1 MKLSLTTS
9 GLLDPKRLDS
19 WIPEKRRAIR
29 KAVEAGMKSAGREIA
44 QTLQARMQ
52 FAFKVRKAGFVR
64 SMRHKLYAGSP
75 AKFPALM
82 IGSRIPWLGIHTRGG
97 TIGGRMLIPLLPEH
111 QRLGRKA
118 FRRVIDGLMRTGNAF
133 FIQKNGKVIL
143 MAEVI
148 KENAAELRRFK
159 RAERRPPALTN
170 RLQALFGQSRRSRS
184 QASASLTLGP
194 ASTRRRGDATGVDRL
209 RQGRGTGVRQRQIT
223 CAHRVGQPACRVL
236 RLRRS
241 IQKQRGKAFEL
252 QAAGRDAGIGS
263 GALTAR
269 RAVARD
275 VGATIGQQDDHRR
288 RSPSADSGSQGHRR
302 IDAARQRRATS
313 ARQPGQ
319 AAFSTHQ

>member
-44 QTLQARMQ
+44 QTVQARMQ
-52 FAFKVRKAGFVR
+52 SAFKVRKSSFVR

-82 IGSRIPWLGIHTRGG
+82 IGSRIPWLGIHARGG

-159 RAERRPPALTN
+159 RAERGRTGAKSIKRGQEIPIAVLVPMVTLRG
-170 RLQALFGQSRRSRS
+170 RLDLPGIVRS
-184 QASASLTLGP
+184 QLPKLASSILQQLTIHGL
-194 ASTRRRGDATGVDRL
+194 
-209 RQGRGTGVRQRQIT
+209 
-223 CAHRVGQPACRVL
+223 
-236 RLRRS
+236 
-241 IQKQRGKAFEL
+241 
-252 QAAGRDAGIGS
+252 
-263 GALTAR
+263 
-269 RAVARD
+269 
-275 VGATIGQQDDHRR
+275 
-288 RSPSADSGSQGHRR
+288 
-302 IDAARQRRATS
+302 
-313 ARQPGQ
+313 
-319 AAFSTHQ
+319 